1 MLESRFLLLPVCWG
15 CDLAAAH
22 LMARHGRHVASGGV
36 CMLVLAGSR
45 EFRLVTL
52 YIVCVGWLFL
62 TLLALVSGLDDWLM
76 TTTLRPSGESR
87 VSMLAG

>member
-1 MLESRFLLLPVCWG
+1 
-15 CDLAAAH
+15 
-22 LMARHGRHVASGGV
+22 
-36 CMLVLAGSR
+36 MLVLAGSR

-62 TLLALVSGLDDWLM
+62 TLLAVVASASAVALALVSGLDDWLM
-76 TTTLRPSGESR
+76 TTTLRPSGERR

>member
-1 MLESRFLLLPVCWG
+1 
-15 CDLAAAH
+15 
-22 LMARHGRHVASGGV
+22 
-36 CMLVLAGSR
+36 MLVLAGSR